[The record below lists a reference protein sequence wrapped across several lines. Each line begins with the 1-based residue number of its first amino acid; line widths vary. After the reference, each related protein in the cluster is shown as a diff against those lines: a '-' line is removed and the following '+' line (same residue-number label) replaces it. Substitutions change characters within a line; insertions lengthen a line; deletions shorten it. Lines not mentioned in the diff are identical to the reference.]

1 MTEIL
6 AQSCQDA
13 FLCGESCGNH
23 EKEMILFS
31 YNMSFNCKIK
41 SRIAINP
48 QMPVN
53 QTNTYGS
60 RKLEMYF

>member
-1 MTEIL
+1 MSEIL

-13 FLCGESCGNH
+13 FLCRESCGNH

-31 YNMSFNCKIK
+31 YNMSVNCKNK
-41 SRIAINP
+41 SRVAINP
-48 QMPVN
+48 RMPVN
-53 QTNTYGS
+53 QTNIDGS

>member
-1 MTEIL
+1 MSEIL

-13 FLCGESCGNH
+13 FLCEESCGNH

-31 YNMSFNCKIK
+31 YNMSVNCKIK
-41 SRIAINP
+41 SRITINP